1 MLVSS
6 ISLNT
11 INYAKPQKIN
21 NVVQPSFGAFKLKND
36 IIELRYK
43 TILKKALSNF
53 KNLSISEYKLLS
65 DKEKNAIRA
74 ILRTQNYEIYKQE
87 TEQHNFAAE
96 AIRQNLDSEYGEG
109 NYTVITIGRSLATI
123 SKSLAAR
130 IGEDRVKNLPM
141 SEISYFSRFTSVD
154 EYQNYIDRLKRKYN
168 KNDLLDFLSK
178 MQLSREK
185 INNTN
190 HKYIIMDYSIS
201 GDSIKSAYAL
211 LTQDEILGNKNY
223 NISYS
228 SINELLPPDPISS
241 KVLSC
246 LCCQDYKEYS
256 PIGKCV
262 NLKKSDLD
270 RAMNYLKFYNHQ
282 RIKDTQLFI
291 FSLYDSFYNSDKNYT
306 DKNLLINNESY
317 EAKKAKFNRDF
328 FMDFC
333 KLASLYIKY
342 PNNFDLED
350 LLKMQKGYYIS
361 NSNKYY
367 EIFRP
372 KFFEIIKSYQ

>member
-1 MLVSS
+1 MYIPS
-6 ISLNT
+6 ININN
-11 INYAKPQKIN
+11 INYARPQLRN
-21 NVVQPSFGAFKLKND
+21 NVAQPSFGAFKLKDD

-43 TILKKALSNF
+43 MILKKALSKF
-53 KNLSISEYKLLS
+53 KNLSISEYKLLT
-65 DKEKNAIRA
+65 DKEKSVMRA
-74 ILRTQNYEIYKQE
+74 ILKTQNYEIYKQE

-96 AIRQNLDSEYGEG
+96 AIRQNLDKEYGKN
-109 NYTVITIGRSLATI
+109 NYTVITIGRSLASI
-123 SKSLAAR
+123 SKALAAR

-141 SEISYFSRFTSVD
+141 SEISYFSKFTSVED
-154 EYQNYIDRLKRKYN
+154 YQYYIDRLKRKYN

-178 MQLSREK
+178 MQLSKEK
-185 INNTN
+185 INNTD

-201 GDSIKSAYAL
+201 EDSLRSAYAL

-228 SINELLPPDPISS
+228 PINELLPPHLMTS

-246 LCCQDYKEYS
+246 LCRQDYKEYS

-262 NLKKSDLD
+262 NLKKSDLN
-270 RAMNYLKFYNHQ
+270 RAMNYLNFYNAQ

-291 FSLYDSFYNSDKNYT
+291 FSLYDSFYNSDKNYI

-317 EAKKAKFNRDF
+317 EEKKAKLKRDF

-333 KLASLYIKY
+333 KLASLHIKY
-342 PNNFDLED
+342 PSNSNLED
-350 LLKMQKGYYIS
+350 LLKMQQGYYIS
-361 NSNKYY
+361 NSNNYY
-367 EIFRP
+367 KIFRP
-372 KFFEIIKSYQ
+372 KFFETIKSFQ